1 MGRGLIDR
9 PIIALGPFRFVSG
22 SLSPFPFPSLP
33 SSISLPS
40 PLRANIIINLVPH
53 VELSV
58 LVLSVVPSV
67 LSVLLV
73 RSEKPGWGFEVSSG
87 MLRAPTGSVAISA
100 QVVKQR
106 RSQPWP
112 DRGRAE
118 VCAVKWRRR
127 TRRRRRRSTHQCVT
141 ARHLCG
147 FLSDGLG
154 SSLSHL

>member
-9 PIIALGPFRFVSG
+9 PITALAPFRFVSG

-40 PLRANIIINLVPH
+40 PLRAIIIINIVPH

-73 RSEKPGWGFEVSSG
+73 RSERDLDGALKSEV
-87 MLRAPTGSVAISA
+87 A
-100 QVVKQR
+100 
-106 RSQPWP
+106 
-112 DRGRAE
+112 
-118 VCAVKWRRR
+118 
-127 TRRRRRRSTHQCVT
+127 
-141 ARHLCG
+141 
-147 FLSDGLG
+147 
-154 SSLSHL
+154 